1 MDGII
6 LVNKPKDWTSFDVV
20 NRIRRIIQ
28 NSEYNIT
35 NKKRYPVGHTGTLD
49 PLATGLLVVLVGK
62 YTKNAEKLSKLDK
75 EYDFTMMLGTSS
87 STGDEEGEK
96 TRISSRCPE
105 LSEIK
110 ATINKLTG
118 EIQQTPHKFSA
129 IKING
134 KKAYELA
141 RKGQEV
147 KLEPRKV
154 RIEKLEINSY
164 EYPNISLSTK
174 VSSGTYIRS
183 LVEDI
188 GEKLETGAYM
198 TSLNRTKV
206 GDFSIKNS
214 ITMEGIDIAKI
225 SKALMTLD

>member
-6 LVNKPKDWTSFDVV
+6 LVNKPKNWTSFDVV
-20 NRIRRIIQ
+20 NKIRRIIQ
-28 NSEYNIT
+28 NSEYNT
-35 NKKRYPVGHTGTLD
+35 TGKKRYPVGHTGTLD
-49 PLATGLLVVLVGK
+49 PLATGLLVILVGK

-75 EYDFTMMLGTSS
+75 EYDFTMMLGVNS

-96 TRISSRCPE
+96 TKNSSRYPDI
-105 LSEIK
+105 SEIK
-110 ATINKLTG
+110 TTIDKLTG

-154 RIEKLEINSY
+154 IVEKLDINSY
-164 EYPNISLSTK
+164 DYPNISLSTK

-198 TSLNRTKV
+198 TSLNRSKV
-206 GDFSIKNS
+206 GDFSIENS
-214 ITMEGIDIAKI
+214 ITMEGIDIDKI
-225 SKALMTLD
+225 SKALITLD